1 MRSELRGWWA
11 DLAQTAR
18 GLRAL
23 ARPRRD
29 EATEDP
35 AALLE
40 RTQRLVERLHPPR
53 MRLRLVERIA
63 ETPTACTLRFER
75 TDGPLPPF
83 RPGQYVSLSL
93 RIGEVA
99 TTRPYSIASAPGGA
113 HLDLT
118 LKLKPGGFASPFL
131 VNEVRP
137 GWEVDASGP
146 AGSFVFEPLCDRGE
160 LVFLAGGSGITPF
173 MSMLRHFARVGFP
186 SRVLLLYGS
195 RRAEEVIFGAELEQL
210 RAAHRALEVVS
221 VISEPDPGHRG
232 PTGLL
237 GAELVGRYVGDVAG
251 KTFLVCGPEA
261 MLRLTEG
268 ALRSLGVPAHKIRR
282 ESFGPPSDVTAM
294 PDWPAT
300 VAAAQEYTVE
310 VEGRGRFPARAG
322 EPLLSALERHGVV
335 VPSTCRTGGCA
346 DCRLRLVQGRVYV
359 LPGAGVREADRAAG
373 VIHSCVSYAISDLRL
388 ATDR

>member
-1 MRSELRGWWA
+1 VRSELRGFWA

-18 GLRAL
+18 GLREVV
-23 ARPRRD
+23 RPRRD
-29 EATEDP
+29 VPTDDQE
-35 AALLE
+35 ALLAT
-40 RTQRLVERLHPPR
+40 TQRLVERLHPRR

-63 ETPTACTLRFER
+63 ETPTTCTLRFAR

-93 RIGEVA
+93 RIGGVA
-99 TTRPYSIASAPGGA
+99 TTRPYSISSAPGRDR
-113 HLDLT
+113 LDLT
-118 LKLKPGGFASPFL
+118 LKVKPDGFASPFL
-131 VNEVRP
+131 FGEVQP
-137 GWEVDASGP
+137 GWEVEASGP

-195 RRAEEVIFGAELEQL
+195 RKIDDVLFGAELEQL
-210 RAAHRALEVVS
+210 HAAHRALEVVS
-221 VISEPDPGHRG
+221 VISEPDEGYRG

-237 GAELVGRYVGDVAG
+237 GAELIARHVGDVAG

-261 MLRLTEG
+261 MNRHVED
-268 ALRSLGVPAHKIRR
+268 ALRSLGVPAHKLRR
-282 ESFGPPSDVTAM
+282 ESFGPPSDVTAE
-294 PDWPAT
+294 PDWPPT
-300 VAAAQEYTVE
+300 VTAAQEFTVE
-310 VEGRGRFPARAG
+310 VEGRGSFPARAG
-322 EPLLSALERHGVV
+322 ETLLSALERHGVV

-346 DCRLRLVQGRVYV
+346 DCRLRLLQGRVYV
-359 LPGAGVREADRAAG
+359 LPGAGVRESDRAAG
-373 VIHSCVSYAISDLRL
+373 IIHSCVSYAISDVRV